1 MSPTKL
7 EKMAKVV
14 IDLYE
19 KTNDARIKVCADNG
33 TYIEVSKEEYR
44 RTVRKRRNP
53 QTQVGLSTRI
63 SPVQEFLMKLD
74 SELERKRQG
83 AWQTLEGSTAD
94 KHAQA
99 ANSMRNVLSQLL
111 DRLAPSVE
119 VTKASWYKKPEQG
132 NPVTRAM
139 RVRWAIA
146 GNSANVSSSTL
157 EQIETLVKAVDATYA
172 KLSAEG
178 HEGKPG
184 KDRITHACINAC
196 ESVIELI
203 AANRETQNSEQS

>member
-7 EKMAKVV
+7 EKIAKVV
-14 IDLYE
+14 TDLYE
-19 KTNDARIKVCADNG
+19 RTNAATIKVGADNG
-33 TYIEVSKEEYR
+33 TYIEVKREEYR
-44 RTVRKRRNP
+44 RIVRKKGN
-53 QTQVGLSTRI
+53 
-63 SPVQEFLMKLD
+63 PVQDFLMKLD
-74 SELERKRQG
+74 PQLERKRQG
-83 AWQTLEGSTAD
+83 AWQTLEGSTTD

-99 ANSMRNVLSQLL
+99 ANSMRDVLSQLL

-119 VTKASWYKKPEQG
+119 VTKASWYKKPKQG

-139 RVRWAIA
+139 RVQWAIA

-184 KDRITHACINAC
+184 KDQITRACMKAC

-203 AANRETQNSEQS
+203 AASRENMEI

>member
-7 EKMAKVV
+7 EKIAKVV
-14 IDLYE
+14 SDLYE
-19 KTNDARIKVCADNG
+19 TTDATTIKVGADNG
-33 TYIEVSKEEYR
+33 TYIEVKREEYR
-44 RTVRKRRNP
+44 KIVRKRGNP
-53 QTQVGLSTRI
+53 AQD
-63 SPVQEFLMKLD
+63 FLMKLD
-74 SELERKRQG
+74 PQLERKRQG

-99 ANSMRNVLSQLL
+99 ANSMRDVLSQLL
-111 DRLAPSVE
+111 DRLAPSAE
-119 VTKASWYKKPEQG
+119 VTKASWYKKPKQG

-146 GNSANVSSSTL
+146 GNLANVNSSTL
-157 EQIETLVKAVDATYA
+157 EQIETLVKAVDAAYA

-203 AANRETQNSEQS
+203 AATRETQNSEQS